1 MARSQG
7 PFDGILLALHGAMKT
22 VDYEDAEGELLKQ
35 LRDIVGPEIP
45 VAITL
50 DLHANVT
57 KRMARYSDIICAF
70 RSYPHVDQ
78 IETAVRAG
86 RLLDRAMKG
95 EIDPCVYLARRNMLT
110 GLDHGRTTTENP
122 MTKLLAR
129 ATDLENSD
137 PGVLL
142 SLIHI

>member
-1 MARSQG
+1 MRSGKPVQAKSEVARSQG
-7 PFDGILLALHGAMKT
+7 PFDGVLLALHGAMKT
-22 VDYEDAEGELLKQ
+22 IDYEDAEGELLKQ
-35 LRDIVGPEIP
+35 LRNIVGPEIP

-57 KRMARYSDIICAF
+57 KLMAHHSNILCAF

-95 EIDPCVYLARRNMLT
+95 EINPRVYLERRNMLT
-110 GLDHGRTTTENP
+110 GLDHGRTTT
-122 MTKLLAR
+122 KIR
-129 ATDLENSD
+129 
-137 PGVLL
+137 
-142 SLIHI
+142 